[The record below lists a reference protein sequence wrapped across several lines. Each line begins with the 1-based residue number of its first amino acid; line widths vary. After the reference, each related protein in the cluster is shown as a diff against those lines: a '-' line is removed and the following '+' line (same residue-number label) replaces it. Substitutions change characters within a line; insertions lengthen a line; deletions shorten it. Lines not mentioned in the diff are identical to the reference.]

1 MIRPMLV
8 AAMLGAALDVPA
20 ADELRVSQLEQDV
33 RDLQRQVQSLSR
45 QIESP
50 QAGVPAAADASR
62 VREAVR
68 VARESVAQPA
78 WIDAA
83 KWQRIQPGMGELD
96 VLAILGPPTSMR
108 MERDTRMLLYA
119 LEIGAS
125 GFLRGS
131 ISMRDRS
138 VLSVQKPY
146 LQ

>member
-1 MIRPMLV
+1 MIRPMLL
-8 AAMLGAALDVPA
+8 AALLGAAFDVPA

-33 RDLQRQVQSLSR
+33 RDLQRQVQALSR
-45 QIESP
+45 QISAP
-50 QAGVPAAADASR
+50 PTGAPIAAGASR
-62 VREAVR
+62 VREAAR
-68 VARESVAQPA
+68 AARESAAPPV
-78 WIDAA
+78 WIDAT
-83 KWQRIQPGMGELD
+83 KWQRVQPGMSELD

-108 MERDTRMLLYA
+108 MEGETRMLLYA

>member
-8 AAMLGAALDVPA
+8 AALLSAAFDVPA

-33 RDLQRQVQSLSR
+33 RDLQRQVQALSR
-45 QIESP
+45 QISLP
-50 QAGVPAAADASR
+50 PSGAPTAAGASR
-62 VREAVR
+62 VREAAR
-68 VARESVAQPA
+68 AERESATPPV
-78 WIDAA
+78 WIDAT
-83 KWQRIQPGMGELD
+83 KWQKIQPGMGELD
-96 VLAILGPPTSMR
+96 VLAILGTPTSMR
-108 MERDTRMLLYA
+108 MEGETRMLLYA

-138 VLSVQKPY
+138 VISVQKPY